1 MTLDRTNGPAFE
13 TMAGVH
19 AAICV
24 PPTSA
29 NGFTHRDGHG
39 PLSRRPRRHVRSDV
53 DRAKIHSAT
62 TDVEATSSVLVTTMS
77 LSTTKAAQATAK
89 S

>member
-13 TMAGVH
+13 TMAGFH

-39 PLSRRPRRHVRSDV
+39 PLSRRHVRSDV
-53 DRAKIHSAT
+53 DRAKIPSAT
-62 TDVEATSSVLVTTMS
+62 TDVEATSSVLVTIMS